1 MKIAIC
7 DDNLIFLQEMSAYL
21 EQYAKE
27 NTCYLDPYIYTNPLE
42 LAAQVEN
49 GVRYDAIFLDVF
61 MPGINGIQCAK
72 DIRTHDSY
80 VKIIFLTSSAEFA
93 IESYSV
99 KAYDYL
105 LKPIQRE
112 KLFEVLNR
120 LEREIHKT
128 EKNIVIIKCKTGIVK
143 VALSEVEYC
152 EMLNRKIVIHMAD
165 SREYECNLKMTEL
178 EAYGMFLRPHRSFLV
193 NMNHIREFTSKN
205 IVLDCGVEVPIPRE
219 KYARMK
225 QEFMDYI
232 FSCGS
237 MDLLLNP
244 LGLSFIM

>member
-7 DDNLIFLQEMSAYL
+7 DDNLIFLQEVSAYL

-27 NTCYLDPYIYTNPLE
+27 NACHLDPYIYTNPLE

-49 GVRYDAIFLDVF
+49 GVRYDVIMLDVF

-72 DIRTHDSY
+72 DIRNCDRY
-80 VKIIFLTSSAEFA
+80 VKIIFLTSSVEFA
-93 IESYSV
+93 MESYSV

-105 LKPIQRE
+105 LKPIQKE
-112 KLFEVLNR
+112 KLFEVIGQ
-120 LEREIHKT
+120 LERELHKT

-143 VALSEVEYC
+143 LALSEVEYC

-178 EAYGMFLRPHRSFLV
+178 EKKLEIYGMFLRPHRSYLV
-193 NMNHIREFTSKN
+193 NMDHIREFTPKN
-205 IVLDCGVEVPIPRE
+205 MVLECGVEVPIPRE
-219 KYARMK
+219 KYAQMK

-232 FSCGS
+232 FKCGS
-237 MDLLLNP
+237 LHLLSL
-244 LGLSFIM
+244 